1 MRETVIESHYSSTV
15 ISRPMEGSIS
25 PGLVSPPSVGTPP
38 LSIGVCG
45 NSHGNIP
52 NGLEKAQLEE
62 AVNQALQRGDT
73 LRSRERTPAG
83 SSPSRKRQRVYG
95 DRFVGFLRHIA
106 NSLVP
111 STSSADWAL
120 GNSKKRMDIGYHKQ
134 SARLTMALL
143 RFIPNR
149 EGQDLSASYSLL
161 HHDAS
166 PTTPSRQKKRT
177 PNGELHYQKS
187 KS

>member
-15 ISRPMEGSIS
+15 MSRPIEGSIS

-38 LSIGVCG
+38 LSIGICG

-73 LRSRERTPAG
+73 LRSRERTPGG

-95 DRFVGFLRHIA
+95 DRLVGSLHRIA
-106 NSLVP
+106 NSVV
-111 STSSADWAL
+111 
-120 GNSKKRMDIGYHKQ
+120 
-134 SARLTMALL
+134 
-143 RFIPNR
+143 
-149 EGQDLSASYSLL
+149 
-161 HHDAS
+161 
-166 PTTPSRQKKRT
+166 
-177 PNGELHYQKS
+177 
-187 KS
+187 